1 MSGKIAPVLI
11 LLLVMFGA
19 AATAAGTVTLYSQ
32 GIACINET
40 RTVTLTAGENT
51 IDLPVP
57 AGLIPTSLA
66 VNFAGRVIQQSFH
79 YTPPNSVLAAAI
91 GKQIEVVGSA
101 GSVFQGTLV
110 STTNGITLRDSTGKI
125 IVIRDPRRISFAGAD
140 LPLSPY
146 LELRLAASATGKVPI
161 ELTYLATGFNWH
173 MSYVGTLT
181 AGGKTLALTG
191 WAQLENNS
199 DYALSGV
206 TVRLVAGNVNTAKE
220 NAAPRAMATSLSPA
234 APMQA
239 QSAFEYYLYALPAVI
254 DLPANSSTLVPY
266 GEFPVVPVER
276 IYTYDGARAPGVEV
290 ALQFSNTAAAG
301 IGVPL
306 PAGTVRLFQA
316 RPDGTMFIGA
326 DTINHTA
333 VGADVTVQA
342 GTAFDITGTRT
353 RTASAKISSSTYR
366 DTYVITIHNHKNA
379 TVTVNVIEHPVGR
392 TWKVTATSQAYTKVS
407 SNTIK
412 FVVNVPADSQ
422 AEITYTIEY
431 SY

>member
-1 MSGKIAPVLI
+1 MVGKIASVLI
-11 LLLVMFGA
+11 LAVVMFGA
-19 AATAAGTVTLYSQ
+19 VVATASTVTLYSQ
-32 GIACINET
+32 GIACIDET

-66 VNFAGRVIQQSFH
+66 VHFAGRVIQQSFH
-79 YTPPNSVLAAAI
+79 YTPPTSVLSGAI

-161 ELTYLATGFNWH
+161 ELTYLATGFNWN

-181 AGGKTLALTG
+181 ADGKTLALTG

-199 DYALSGV
+199 NYSLSGV

-220 NAAPRAMATSLSPA
+220 NTAPRAMATPLAA

-239 QSAFEYYLYALPAVI
+239 QSAFEYYLYPLPAVI

-266 GEFPVVPVER
+266 GEFSVVPVER

-290 ALQFSNTAAAG
+290 ALRFSNTTAAG

-306 PAGTVRLFQA
+306 PAGTVRLFQ
-316 RPDGTMFIGA
+316 PQSGGTMFIGA
-326 DTINHTA
+326 DTIDHTA

-342 GTAFDITGTRT
+342 GSAFDITGTRT

-366 DTYVITIHNHKNA
+366 DTYVIVIHNHKNA
-379 TVTVNVIEHPVGR
+379 AVTVNVVEHPAGR
-392 TWKVTATSQAYTKVS
+392 TWKLTAASQTYTKVS

-412 FVVNVPADSQ
+412 FVVNVPANAQ